1 MGERVSKN
9 RRTTRIVIAAA
20 IAAVAGIA
28 GVGLS
33 LMVAG
38 NAGTATQRT
47 TQSSSSAA
55 NVAAEQPSA
64 ELPPSSAPTNGT
76 ITQVG
81 PTVVTTTTPKG
92 TQTLTNKSTR
102 VTVTTTP
109 GKQSMPKPAAPS
121 SPPAKACPM
130 TRSENPTL
138 WDACRAG
145 YIAPTIQSAGL
156 ISCEAVDRDKGIWKV
171 VRKYVMVGG
180 NYRSAEWAG
189 LGNNKAGTSV
199 LTIRGVPASAL
210 DLRMPIPFNA
220 TIYVGSMN
228 GLPGYIDT
236 VERVWDEDIA
246 LAGVCS

>member
-1 MGERVSKN
+1 
-9 RRTTRIVIAAA
+9 
-20 IAAVAGIA
+20 
-28 GVGLS
+28 
-33 LMVAG
+33 
-38 NAGTATQRT
+38 
-47 TQSSSSAA
+47 
-55 NVAAEQPSA
+55 
-64 ELPPSSAPTNGT
+64 
-76 ITQVG
+76 
-81 PTVVTTTTPKG
+81 
-92 TQTLTNKSTR
+92 
-102 VTVTTTP
+102 
-109 GKQSMPKPAAPS
+109 
-121 SPPAKACPM
+121 M
-130 TRSENPTL
+130 TRSDNPTL

-156 ISCEAVDRDKGIWKV
+156 ISCEAVDREKGIWKV